1 MRDEERNRTG
11 GELRGT
17 IGSGRS
23 YGSRRRNRTAGGS
36 RAAGMRMGSGKT
48 GKGKLE
54 LRIKICIA
62 IIILI
67 IILNAVSPAVLEKI
81 KNRSGASK
89 DYKVKEVMSMAVS
102 GFYEAKEAVSGAV
115 ATLSDQEVDQ
125 DKAAVEDKI
134 DLDEVEDEPRGKS
147 KEEDEEESEAESDEK
162 LGKEGETD
170 SIKKAE

>member
-1 MRDEERNRTG
+1 MREEERNRTG

-81 KNRSGASK
+81 KNRSGASE

-134 DLDEVEDEPRGKS
+134 ELDELEEENKAEA
-147 KEEDEEESEAESDEK
+147 EEDSEEK
-162 LGKEGETD
+162 LNQEEETD
-170 SIKKAE
+170 SGKQAE

>member
-1 MRDEERNRTG
+1 MREEERNRTG

-23 YGSRRRNRTAGGS
+23 YGSRRRNRPAGGS
-36 RAAGMRMGSGKT
+36 RAAGSRMQSGKP

-54 LRIKICIA
+54 VKIKICIA

-81 KNRSGASK
+81 KNRSGASE

-125 DKAAVEDKI
+125 DKAAVEDEI
-134 DLDEVEDEPRGKS
+134 QLDDQGTDVDNVNEKA
-147 KEEDEEESEAESDEK
+147 EEENGD
-162 LGKEGETD
+162 TD
-170 SIKKAE
+170 SGKQAE